1 MTAQIQIPVN
11 LTPTP
16 ILQSLSKRAIS
27 VVIAGRHNAEALI
40 LRSDLSNSGKTFYGE
55 VTCVI

>member
-40 LRSDLSNSGKTFYGE
+40 LRSDLSK
-55 VTCVI
+55 